1 MIVQDNFGCYD
12 TVDSTVRVNVTP
24 VSAFTYT
31 NNLNGMTGKI
41 LLNNLSTG
49 ATLYDWDFGNG
60 QTSTEENPE
69 ATYSMDGTYVIQL
82 ISTNQFNC
90 TDTLFY
96 KYEVLFKG
104 LYVPNAFAP
113 TSTNLSVR
121 SFKPVGTNLKQY
133 AIEVYDAWGH
143 LLWNSNK
150 LDTDGRPLEGW
161 DGTFNG
167 EMMPVGTYMWKAS
180 ATFIDDTIWQ
190 GSDIGT
196 GSTSTMGTVSLI
208 R

>member
-1 MIVQDNFGCYD
+1 MIVQDNFGCAD
-12 TVDSTVRVNVTP
+12 TVDSTITVNITP
-24 VSAFTYT
+24 VSAFTIIDKLDGY
-31 NNLNGMTGKI
+31 TGKI
-41 LLNNLSTG
+41 QLTNLSTG

-60 QTSTEENPE
+60 KTSTEENPS
-69 ATYSMDGTYVIQL
+69 TSYGMDGTYVIKL

-90 TDTLFY
+90 TDTTYY

-104 LYVPNAFAP
+104 LYVPNAFSP

-121 SFKPVGTNLKQY
+121 LFKPVGLNLKQY
-133 AIEVYDAWGH
+133 DIQVYDSWGH
-143 LLWNSNK
+143 LLWESNK
-150 LDTDGRPLEGW
+150 LDTEGRPLEGW

-167 EMMPVGTYMWKAS
+167 VLMPQATYMWKAS

-190 GSDIGT
+190 GSDIGMGDAKT
-196 GSTSTMGTVSLI
+196 IGTVSLI